1 MSIYEPWSRPKGD
14 GEIKKGI
21 IEKQAVTQKGLS
33 KRGDVTPVQDVLVKI
48 FKRYWIDISN
58 IISKYNLK
66 IWSLDCPFRAL

>member
-1 MSIYEPWSRPKGD
+1 MRLDRLSRPKGD
-14 GEIKKGI
+14 GEIKKGGHW
-21 IEKQAVTQKGLS
+21 KTSDYSKGVV
-33 KRGDVTPVQDVLVKI
+33 KKGDVTPVQAVLVKI